1 MNVNNFQFT
10 RKLFTTY
17 FWTSLGYTLKILLQ
31 IILPMI
37 LLVEPFDNIIIKH
50 MAAINV
56 VIWSL
61 DTMLVISKWP
71 GKYLLRTQSSLR
83 NFVPKYLRKC
93 RDTNFVR

>member
-37 LLVEPFDNIIIKH
+37 LLVEPLDNIIIKH
-50 MAAINV
+50 VAAINV
-56 VIWSL
+56 VIWGL

-71 GKYLLRTQSSLR
+71 GKYLLRTQSSLSI
-83 NFVPKYLRKC
+83 FVPKLSS
-93 RDTNFVR
+93 